1 MRAATKMNGRGA
13 IPEPLARSCAREDV
27 SEAAIGRLPERE
39 SLQVKF
45 CEKAGDGRESNWTQT
60 ASQKTYCFAAKW
72 RNGCCAMR
80 EGPPQRVVLRAVFRS
95 ESGAIR
101 LFVSYLGD
109 PNGDGLEKRSRKV

>member
-1 MRAATKMNGRGA
+1 MKMNGRGA

-60 ASQKTYCFAAKW
+60 ASQKTYCFAAEEAEW
-72 RNGCCAMR
+72 M
-80 EGPPQRVVLRAVFRS
+80 LRDAGGTTAARCFARRFPFGKRRDS
-95 ESGAIR
+95 FLYHIWAIQTAI
-101 LFVSYLGD
+101 D
-109 PNGDGLEKRSRKV
+109 

>member
-1 MRAATKMNGRGA
+1 MKMNGRGA
-13 IPEPLARSCAREDV
+13 IPEPLARSCVRED
-27 SEAAIGRLPERE
+27 AAIGRLPERE

-80 EGPPQRVVLRAVFRS
+80 EGSPQRVVLRAVFRS

-101 LFVSYLGD
+101 FCIIFGRS
-109 PNGDGLEKRSRKV
+109 KR

>member
-27 SEAAIGRLPERE
+27 SKVAIGRLPERE

-60 ASQKTYCFAAKW
+60 ASQKTYCFAAEEAEW
-72 RNGCCAMR
+72 M
-80 EGPPQRVVLRAVFRS
+80 LRDAGGTTAARCFARRFPLGKRRKLFICIIFGRS
-95 ESGAIR
+95 
-101 LFVSYLGD
+101 
-109 PNGDGLEKRSRKV
+109 KR

>member
-60 ASQKTYCFAAKW
+60 ARQKTYCFAAKEAEW
-72 RNGCCAMR
+72 MQAAASAPAR
-80 EGPPQRVVLRAVFRS
+80 
-95 ESGAIR
+95 
-101 LFVSYLGD
+101 
-109 PNGDGLEKRSRKV
+109 